1 MSRTIETYRARFQ
14 DKLKAEKYAK
24 RFEENSR
31 KGIDRREQQAVRNIF
46 GPLKNCHTVLDVPSG
61 AGRFLSSLGH
71 DGRKV
76 IEMDVAREILQH
88 AAKRA
93 AQSRLHAGFVQGDG
107 SRLPLADNAVDAVF
121 CNRLLHHIVVK
132 GERAMILRELRRV
145 ARRYVVVSFFDYG
158 SFGAVRKILKKIKGS
173 KTHYDEQPT
182 LKQFHRE
189 ATACGL
195 RVLEVVPTGPPW
207 VSQKFFVMEKV

>member
-14 DKLKAEKYAK
+14 DKLKAEKYAR
-24 RFEENSR
+24 RFEESSR

-46 GPLKNCHTVLDVPSG
+46 GSLKNCLTVLDVPSG
-61 AGRFLSSLGH
+61 AGRFLASLGH
-71 DGRKV
+71 NGRKV
-76 IEMDVAREILQH
+76 IALDAAHEILQH

-93 AQSRLHAGFVQGDG
+93 AKSNLHAAFAQGDA

-132 GERAMILRELRRV
+132 DERAVILRELRRV
-145 ARRYVVVSFFDYG
+145 ARRYVIVSFFDYG
-158 SFGAVRKILKKIKGS
+158 SFGAVRKMLKKIKGS

-182 LKQFHRE
+182 LKQFHAE